1 MGITAK
7 FGDLPGHE
15 FHGNQ
20 YASGASG
27 VAGRLA
33 GGGPKEAA
41 AYNLTKEAM
50 LQTET
55 AHYTYGNPKVAA
67 HVTAAKAHR
76 EAATAHAALRPKYP
90 GFDNTHS
97 TEHGT
102 AATLHTQAAAWHD
115 QQASQLRG
123 TYNPRGFVKS
133 GWKPGSLDGPYRG
146 SGPLKDARDAM
157 LKGKFGRNV
166 VRQLTKIGV
175 RY

>member
-20 YASGASG
+20 WTLGTTLGS
-27 VAGRLA
+27 
-33 GGGPKEAA
+33 
-41 AYNLTKEAM
+41 EAM
-50 LQTET
+50 HMAEHARQAEPNNPAVTLAHEQSRA
-55 AHYTYGNPKVAA
+55 AHYTYGAGPKASAHAA
-67 HVTAAKAHR
+67 AAKAHIAAAKTAQDYYR
-76 EAATAHAALRPKYP
+76 ADIHHSIAAKHTEAAGIFKEAAK
-90 GFDNTHS
+90 TS
-97 TEHGT
+97 
-102 AATLHTQAAAWHD
+102 
-115 QQASQLRG
+115 
-123 TYNPRGFVKS
+123 PRGFVKS
-133 GWKPGSLDGPYRG
+133 GWKPGSLDGPYRS